1 MKMFMNGMGRA
12 AAAALVAV
20 LSISAMAGEPE
31 SDAAREKPQ
40 PTDQQVFSALNIMA
54 IPIGPKGM
62 VIKDDHNC
70 LWVVKNA
77 AGVPQLAAVLG
88 ESTGKPLCESA
99 GD

>member
-1 MKMFMNGMGRA
+1 MKMIKALAMVA
-12 AAAALVAV
+12 AAGLHLVMGSLPAQAV
-20 LSISAMAGEPE
+20 EASEEGKS
-31 SDAAREKPQ
+31 KPL

-70 LWVVKNA
+70 LWVLKNA

-88 ESTGKPLCESA
+88 ESTGKPLCETN
-99 GD
+99 GE